1 MDFEYIQPEIDIY
14 EVPEGNTYAA
24 VPAPNNTLTLLA
36 GAEEGNYEEVARSI
50 SNQGAAYVAAQKA
63 IKEREEEVS
72 MLWEASRVKAQQG
85 DVLAAEEGI
94 RQLQA
99 LNAPVQQQSYLED
112 TSTVARAALERIAA
126 QSGKNPEEI
135 IRLVDLRSKNLAV
148 KSSLEILIQSMPE
161 RSAGVQLFQDV
172 VGATTGE
179 DWALL
184 TPAVNTFA
192 KEWGFEGPKALTKA
206 GATENTLALIRQLP
220 QEEVP
225 KFLLALSDKVT
236 EAVGGKDARR
246 FFEQLN
252 SLMVDSPE
260 VEGLF
265 GVLDVVG
272 ITALARGGLKA
283 LWRGANTV
291 RVAREVGQ
299 EKAVIDD
306 LLSKLTADKSVLG
319 ATKAESVEA
328 GIAGSV
334 LSDLRTLSPQVH
346 QELEKRTESLLESLR
361 NTLYTGGATS
371 DEIAATVARLEA
383 TYAKEVN
390 PAIVDSARVIPNADQ
405 GIVSVDVLYGRH
417 NGKLFDTAE
426 EALAYWKPM
435 KAGNLEAVRLN
446 GSADEIAVEIARLEE
461 QAKKLTVELTAT
473 RKGVKV
479 ERKVQSPKEVEEL
492 NSLRSE
498 REKLIQETSPLH
510 SPGQVREAKK
520 QLNFLEQKRPNISD
534 EFIRSLAKKIQEQR
548 KVSYKTALSE
558 AKKQQ
563 ARAMQDFMA
572 QQQKLNDFIGDNARA
587 QQVTNRLADVDKR
600 IAEIEKKPTMVSE
613 GVPADLALQA
623 EQKAEQLSEAI
634 ANLSLKREQLN
645 AVGLDK
651 WAVRQKVDFPVFTD
665 DLSKMSVDELDRINR
680 TLGVANPRFLST
692 RSLFQGAVSSMYK
705 TTRMREL
712 FKDFVETSFNPL
724 STHQKEKVDE
734 ALIATDKIKRN
745 LQPLELEAMGLA
757 AKEQE
762 AYYAYRTMRDIQ
774 WMLKNEAA
782 RKDLVAKGNKFLK
795 VSYDDVTF
803 EGPGKIVSLD
813 AFMGKRFYD
822 VENKKFVTVT
832 PENLRELQTR
842 QVLPMEYAQ
851 GQSVV
856 GVKSEITKVLAP
868 VNSTTQG
875 DIRQVV
881 GKVDGSFS
889 RVYTEDYWIKLEGK
903 GLVDDEEINISKAFR
918 TAATEKD
925 AKEYVKGFTE
935 LKALRA
941 SGKIVSAED
950 VTAALK
956 GFEKDAKGLADRFND
971 GDFDKFTIKQNYTR
985 MEDNFIRDVVGTG
998 GGDLT
1003 QGRVFWSKRGEEGI
1017 KSITNGG
1024 TSAETLA
1031 PLKSLEAELSNTS
1044 NYVATNEW
1052 RRNSIQKWF
1061 NTFGDILNIRGIR
1074 MSSAEDAFFD
1084 SVNKMKHGHMGGDA
1098 RESQMLATRDFILNQ
1113 MGVLSTQEKATR
1125 AIVNKATSFVDGF
1138 IDSQKHPALSHIGH
1152 FLRRSNVV
1160 EWTKGVSSHLMLG
1173 SFNIGQLV
1181 VQSSGMALAA
1191 SMHPKHGLKAAMS
1204 IRPILVAMTSDN
1216 PSVWQKVFKTGNVA
1230 KDTGM
1235 TLTEFQE
1242 VAKAIRK
1249 TGLLDN
1255 IGASSL
1261 YTAEDGAL
1269 SIYGNK
1275 GVEKFKQASM
1285 MFFNKGEEI
1294 NRVAGFEVARRQ
1306 WIELNPGKKWN
1317 TDGALEEILAKADDF
1332 TTNMTRATE
1341 GSYQKGIVGIPFQFL
1356 QHSIKFGANVVGGML
1371 GRGPLTQKEAVSL
1384 IAGSVV
1390 LFGLPETVEAHL
1402 GDYLNGLP
1410 PEAKQYITQGLI
1422 AGVVSTVGETL
1433 TGERTNIA
1441 LGSRLGQLDFYD
1453 NLFFGAV
1460 DMLSG
1465 EFTKAGQALL
1475 GPTGSTLNNLWEIKN
1490 IAGDFFGQDEKSLG
1504 SFVRTI
1510 NDMGAQMV
1518 SSWKAADKAYW
1529 AYHANMTL
1537 HNKRGDPVAKLTT
1550 PEWVFQALSFQSTE
1564 AAESNL
1570 VFKTNQS
1577 YQRFIKKASDEYI
1590 RLRGQAHEAFL
1601 AGNIEDMNAKWR
1613 QADALIYPLPPGD
1626 QQKIWQ
1632 AVQQRTTYGTVGE
1645 EAINKWGTNLTS
1657 HKNRLMVTNPYEG
1670 SDGN

>member
-1 MDFEYIQPEIDIY
+1 MDLDYIEPEIDIY
-14 EVPEGNTYAA
+14 EVPEGNAYAA
-24 VPAPNNTLTLLA
+24 LPVPNNTLTLLA
-36 GAEEGNYEEVARSI
+36 GAAEGNYEEVARSI
-50 SNQGAAYVAAQKA
+50 SNQGAAYVAAQAA
-63 IKEREEEVS
+63 IKERQEEIEL
-72 MLWEASRVKAQQG
+72 LWEASRVKAQQG
-85 DVLAAEEGI
+85 DTRAVEEGVRQIQELKMADPQASQIDNVAVLARAQFERMFAVGARKGI
-94 RQLQA
+94 
-99 LNAPVQQQSYLED
+99 P
-112 TSTVARAALERIAA
+112 
-126 QSGKNPEEI
+126 PEEM
-135 IRLVDLRSKNLAV
+135 IREIELYTNNAKI
-148 KSSLEILIQSMPE
+148 KSTLETLIQAMPE
-161 RSAGVQLFQDV
+161 RSGVAQFAQDV
-172 VGATTGE
+172 VGATTSE
-179 DWALL
+179 DWFMLA
-184 TPAVNTFA
+184 PAVNTFV
-192 KEWGFEGPKALTKA
+192 KEWGFDGPKAITKA
-206 GATENTLALIRQLP
+206 GATENTLDLMRQLP
-220 QEEVP
+220 ATEVP
-225 KFLLALSDKVT
+225 KFLTALADKLT
-236 EAVGGKDARR
+236 ATVGGKDTRR
-246 FFEQLN
+246 FFDQLN
-252 SLMVDSPE
+252 SLIVSNPIT
-260 VEGLF
+260 EGII
-265 GVLDVVG
+265 GALDVLL
-272 ITALARGGLKA
+272 ISSLARGGLKA
-283 LWRGANTV
+283 IWRGANAV
-291 RVAREVGQ
+291 KVAREIGREQ
-299 EKAVIDD
+299 AVIDD
-306 LLSKLTADKSVLG
+306 LLGKLTADRSVLG

-334 LSDLRTLSPQVH
+334 LSDLRTLSPQLH
-346 QELEKRTESLLESLR
+346 RELEQRTEALLESLR

-383 TYAKEVN
+383 AYAKEVN
-390 PAIVDSARVIPNADQ
+390 PSIVDSARVVANADQ
-405 GIVSVDVLYGRH
+405 GFVSVDVLYGRH
-417 NGKLFDTAE
+417 DGKLFDTAE
-426 EALAYWKPM
+426 EALAYWKSR
-435 KAGNLEAVRLN
+435 KAGTLEAVRLN
-446 GSADEIAVEIARLEE
+446 GSADEIAAEITRLEE
-461 QAKKLTVELTAT
+461 QAKNLSVELAAT
-473 RKGVKV
+473 
-479 ERKVQSPKEVEEL
+479 KEVPDVVAAESKRAL
-492 NSLRSE
+492 A
-498 REKLIQETSPLH
+498 TTD
-510 SPGQVREAKK
+510 EAKT
-520 QLNFLEQKRPNISD
+520 
-534 EFIRSLAKKIQEQR
+534 
-548 KVSYKTALSE
+548 TALKE
-558 AKKQQ
+558 LEEV
-563 ARAMQDFMA
+563 
-572 QQQKLNDFIGDNARA
+572 QKVKYG
-587 QQVTNRLADVDKR
+587 Q
-600 IAEIEKKPTMVSE
+600 
-613 GVPADLALQA
+613 

-645 AVGLDK
+645 AVGMDK

-680 TLGVANPRFLST
+680 TLGVANPRFLAT
-692 RSLFQGAVSSMYK
+692 RSLFEGASSSMHK

-724 STHQKEKVDE
+724 SRHQKEKVDE
-734 ALIATDKIKRN
+734 ALIATDKLKRN
-745 LQPLELEAMGLA
+745 LKPLELDALGLA

-774 WMLKNEAA
+774 WMIKNEAA
-782 RKDLVAKGNKFLK
+782 RKDLVAKGNEYLK
-795 VSYDDVTF
+795 ITHSDGVF

-813 AFMGKRFYD
+813 GFVGKRFYD
-822 VENKKFVTVT
+822 VENKKFITVT
-832 PENLRELQTR
+832 QENLQELKTR
-842 QVLPMEYAQ
+842 QVLSVEYSQ
-851 GQSVV
+851 GQSVN
-856 GVKSEITKVLAP
+856 GIKSEITRVLSP
-868 VNSTTQG
+868 VNSTMRG

-881 GKVDGSFS
+881 GKIDGSFS
-889 RVYTEDYWIKLEGK
+889 RVYTEDYWIKLRGK
-903 GLVDDEEINISKAFR
+903 GFVNDEQVDIAKAFR
-918 TAATEKD
+918 TAVTEKD
-925 AKEYVKGFTE
+925 AKEYVKGFTQ
-935 LKALRA
+935 LQAARR
-941 SGKIVSAED
+941 SGKILTADD
-950 VTAALK
+950 VVASLK
-956 GFEKDAKGLADRFND
+956 GFEKDAKTLADDFNEGVFD
-971 GDFDKFTIKQNYTR
+971 GFEATHNYTR

-1017 KSITNGG
+1017 KSITTGG
-1024 TSAETLA
+1024 TAAETLS

-1061 NTFGDILNIRGIR
+1061 NTFGDILNVKGIR

-1084 SVNKMKHGHMGGDA
+1084 SVNKMKHGHIGSDV

-1113 MGVLSTQEKATR
+1113 MGVLSAQEKATR
-1125 AIVNKATSFVDGF
+1125 ALVNKATSFVDRF
-1138 IDSQKHPALSHIGH
+1138 IDAQKHPALAHVGH

-1173 SFNIGQLV
+1173 AFNIGQLV

-1204 IRPILVAMTSDN
+1204 IRPILVAMSSDN
-1216 PSVWQKVFKTGNVA
+1216 PSVWQKVFEIGKVA

-1261 YTAEDGAL
+1261 YTAETGAL

-1317 TDGALEEILAKADDF
+1317 SDAALVEILAKADDF
-1332 TTNMTRATE
+1332 TMNMTRATE
-1341 GSYQKGIVGIPFQFL
+1341 GLYQKGIVGIPFQFL
-1356 QHSIKFGANVVGGML
+1356 QHSIKFGANVAGGML
-1371 GRGPLTQKEAVSL
+1371 GRGPLTQKEAYSL

-1390 LFGLPETVEAHL
+1390 LFGLPETVEANL

-1453 NLFFGAV
+1453 NLFFGVV

-1475 GPTGSTLNNLWEIKN
+1475 GPTGSTLNNLWEVGL
-1490 IAGDFFGQDEKSLG
+1490 IAGNFWGQDEWSLG

-1510 NDMGAQMV
+1510 NDVGAQMV

-1537 HNKRGDPVAKLTT
+1537 YNNRNDPVAKLTT
-1550 PEWVFQALSFQSTE
+1550 PEWVFQVLSFQSTE

-1570 VFKTNQS
+1570 VFKTNQR
-1577 YQRFIKKASDEYI
+1577 YQRFIKKISDDYM
-1590 RLRGQAHEAFL
+1590 RLRRQAHEAYL
-1601 AGNIEDMNAKWR
+1601 AGNLEDRDTKLR
-1613 QADALIYPLPPGD
+1613 QMDALVFPLPEGD
-1626 QQKIWQ
+1626 KQKIWQ
-1632 AVQQRTTYGTVGE
+1632 IVKQRTTYGTVGE
-1645 EAINKWGTNLTS
+1645 EAILKWGTNLTS

>member
-1 MDFEYIQPEIDIY
+1 MDFDYIEPEIDIY
-14 EVPEGNTYAA
+14 EVPEGNAYAA
-24 VPAPNNTLTLLA
+24 LPVPNNTLTLLA
-36 GAEEGNYEEVARSI
+36 GAAEGNYEEVARSI
-50 SNQGAAYVAAQKA
+50 SNQGAAYVAAQAA
-63 IKEREEEVS
+63 IKERQEEIEL
-72 MLWEASRVKAQQG
+72 LWEASRVKAQQG
-85 DVLAAEEGI
+85 DTRAVEEGVRQIQELKMADPQASQIDNVTVLA
-94 RQLQA
+94 
-99 LNAPVQQQSYLED
+99 
-112 TSTVARAALERIAA
+112 RAQLERMLAV
-126 QSGKNPEEI
+126 GKRRNIPPEEM
-135 IRLVDLRSKNLAV
+135 IREIELYANNLKI
-148 KSSLEILIQSMPE
+148 KSTMETLIQAMPQ
-161 RSAGVQLFQDV
+161 RGGLAQFAQDV
-172 VGATTGE
+172 TQITTAE
-179 DWALL
+179 DWAILSP
-184 TPAVNTFA
+184 TVNLFVE
-192 KEWGFEGPKALTKA
+192 EWGFSGPRALTKA
-206 GATENTLALIRQLP
+206 GATENILSLMRQLP
-220 QEEVP
+220 ATEIP
-225 KFLLALSDKVT
+225 KFLTALADKVT
-236 EAVGGKDARR
+236 AAVGGKDARR
-246 FFEQLN
+246 LFEQLN
-252 SLMVDSPE
+252 SLVVDSPI
-260 VEGLF
+260 VEGTF
-265 GVLDVVG
+265 GALDVLG
-272 ITALARGGLKA
+272 LTALAKGGLKA
-283 LWRGANTV
+283 LWRGANTLK
-291 RVAREVGQ
+291 VAKEVGQ

-306 LLSKLTADKSVLG
+306 LISKLTADKSILG

-390 PAIVDSARVIPNADQ
+390 PAIVDSAKVISNADQ

-446 GSADEIAVEIARLEE
+446 GSADEIAAEIARLEE
-461 QAKKLTVELTAT
+461 QAKGLTVELAAT
-473 RKGVKV
+473 
-479 ERKVQSPKEVEEL
+479 KEVPDVVAAESKMAL
-492 NSLRSE
+492 A
-498 REKLIQETSPLH
+498 TTD
-510 SPGQVREAKK
+510 EAKTTSLK
-520 QLNFLEQKRPNISD
+520 ELEEVQKV
-534 EFIRSLAKKIQEQR
+534 KYGQ
-548 KVSYKTALSE
+548 
-558 AKKQQ
+558 
-563 ARAMQDFMA
+563 
-572 QQQKLNDFIGDNARA
+572 
-587 QQVTNRLADVDKR
+587 
-600 IAEIEKKPTMVSE
+600 
-613 GVPADLALQA
+613 

-745 LQPLELEAMGLA
+745 LKPLELEAMGLA

-881 GKVDGSFS
+881 GKSDGSFS

-1024 TSAETLA
+1024 TAAETLA

-1061 NTFGDILNIRGIR
+1061 NTFGDILNVRGIR

-1113 MGVLSTQEKATR
+1113 MGVLSAQEKATR

-1173 SFNIGQLV
+1173 AFNIGQLV

-1204 IRPILVAMTSDN
+1204 IRPILVAMSSDN

-1242 VAKAIRK
+1242 VAQAIRK

-1518 SSWKAADKAYW
+1518 SSWKAIDKAYW

-1537 HNKRGDPVAKLTT
+1537 YNKRGDPVATLTT

-1577 YQRFIKKASDEYI
+1577 YQRFIKKVSDEYI
-1590 RLRGQAHEAFL
+1590 RLRGQAHEAYI
-1601 AGNIEDMNAKWR
+1601 AGNLEDRDAKLR
-1613 QADALIYPLPPGD
+1613 QMDALVFPLPEGD
-1626 QQKIWQ
+1626 KQKVWQ
-1632 AVQQRTTYGTVGE
+1632 TVKQRTTYGTVGE
-1645 EAINKWGTNLTS
+1645 EAILKWGTNLTS